1 MNLDLLCPS
10 SQLSRHLSTKL
21 TRLTHVPD
29 LWSKAKISITFLQI
43 MASLNVA
50 YTIPWPG
57 HFRRVLEKLYV
68 INLNVLS
75 MPGLAYSCVAH
86 VNYFDEFHVAI
97 IFPFVLTLFFLLV
110 HHIGMTVIHRKA
122 RHHTP
127 RHLSSSP
134 LSHTQTLS

>member
-1 MNLDLLCPS
+1 
-10 SQLSRHLSTKL
+10 
-21 TRLTHVPD
+21 VPD

-122 RHHTP
+122 RKTP
-127 RHLSSSP
+127 HPTPPFLLLS
-134 LSHTQTLS
+134 LSHTLQPSANSLITLYLHSVCRCRPTRR